1 MAKQNPRPK
10 TELNYTNNPTYIS
23 ASQVHDPNAGTYQYI
38 EPELVI
44 KNIHSSSYADPTGSL
59 NKTTYI
65 TKIGIYDK
73 RKKLIGIASLAKP
86 VKKTEDRDL
95 TFKLKLDI

>member
-1 MAKQNPRPK
+1 MC
-10 TELNYTNNPTYIS
+10 
-23 ASQVHDPNAGTYQYI
+23 
-38 EPELVI
+38 
-44 KNIHSSSYADPTGSL
+44 HSESFKRQTF
-59 NKTTYI
+59 I

-73 RKKLIGIASLAKP
+73 EKNLIAIANMARA